1 VTPAASPGR
10 QWKLATIRRG
20 GSQQAALVLGD
31 GLFAIEGHA
40 AQALLGGGGPPT
52 MLSILERWSDWQP
65 VLNELAAGL
74 AAPPTESGARALQAD
89 VSLQAPVLYP
99 RKVLCAGAN
108 YGSHVREM
116 GREPPDKART
126 RPFFFLKPP
135 TTTIIGPDEPIR
147 IPPGSDKV
155 DWEVELAAI
164 IGRTAQRV
172 PRERAA
178 EYVAGY
184 TILNDISA
192 RDLHRREDWGEGP
205 FYWDWLQSKGCDTFA
220 PMGPYLV
227 PRSQIGDPYN
237 LRISLSVNGETMQ
250 DSNTSDLIFNV
261 EEQIAYL
268 SSMITL
274 EPGDVIAT
282 GTPPGV
288 GMPRGI
294 FLEPG
299 DVVVAEIERIGALR
313 NPVIG
318 SEASGQRVS

>member
-1 VTPAASPGR
+1 MGEDLFPIDGQRA
-10 QWKLATIRRG
+10 RR
-20 GSQQAALVLGD
+20 LLRPD
-31 GLFAIEGHA
+31 GA
-40 AQALLGGGGPPT
+40 PT
-52 MLSILERWSDWQP
+52 MLGILERWSEWQP
-65 VLNELAAGL
+65 VLDELAGSL
-74 AAPPTESGARALQAD
+74 AAPAAETESRALRAG
-89 VSLQAPVLYP
+89 VSLRAPVLYP

-135 TTTIIGPDEPIR
+135 TTTIIGPEEAIR
-147 IPPGSDKV
+147 IPPGTEKV

-164 IGRTAQRV
+164 VGQRARDV

-192 RDLHRREDWGEGP
+192 RDIHRREDWGDGP

-220 PMGPYLV
+220 PMGPYFV
-227 PRSQIGDPYN
+227 PRSQMADPYN
-237 LRISLSVNGETMQ
+237 LRISLSVNGEMMQ

-288 GMPRGI
+288 GMPCGT
-294 FLEPG
+294 FLKSG
-299 DVVVAEIERIGALR
+299 DLVVAEIEGIGALR
-313 NPVIG
+313 NPVATRETG
-318 SEASGQRVS
+318 G